1 MKKRLATAVMV
12 GVVVILG
19 CVLGNAQVGTSNFD
33 QMLDNAQKDQAQPQH
48 LSPRNR
54 LFLSPVGQPQRYDA
68 VTINRYLMGSPSTN
82 YRVMP
87 VVRQPMYGP
96 VNGQPW

>member
-33 QMLDNAQKDQAQPQH
+33 QMLDNAQKYQAQPQH

-54 LFLSPVGQPQRYDA
+54 LFLSPVGQPQYRDA
-68 VTINRYLMGSPSTN
+68 ITIQRYLIGTPNTN
-82 YRVMP
+82 YRVKP
-87 VVRQPMYGP
+87 VVQQRMNTP
-96 VNGQPW
+96 